1 MMSFRTFYKIKSHW
15 LILILAAYFA
25 FILNLGLWQFV
36 FEQVEITSS
45 TMLLFVVSLLC
56 LLMIL
61 FTWFFSLLLIPVLGK
76 PIIIGLLLISSAVNC
91 FTYTMGV
98 VIDSDM
104 IRNVFETDLREAS
117 DFVTWSNFCWVL
129 VTGILP
135 AVLLALCKIQ
145 YQSCKKELLLRTV
158 FFLVGAM
165 VIGGFSVPLT
175 KEYTSFLRNHS
186 KARKLVNTFYYIN
199 STVQY
204 FHKDSLA
211 NREFVWLDREV
222 TSGNSDGK
230 NLLILVVGEAAR
242 VMNFSLNGY
251 ERETNP
257 LLSEQNIINF
267 NKAASCGTATAVSV
281 PCIFSHKG
289 RRDFDVNEAKHTQ
302 NLMDILLM
310 ADYEILWLE
319 NDSGCKGVC
328 NRVPMED
335 FVKIGNKEHCEK
347 DYCRDEAML
356 ARLEERIR
364 NHDKNEVIVVHSM
377 GSHGPSYYRRYP
389 ESFRKFTPTCDTAD
403 IHRCSREEIVNTY
416 DNTILYTDY
425 FLSTIIDIAKR
436 FPDKKISI
444 LYASDHGE
452 SLGENG
458 AYLHGLP
465 YAIAPQEQKNI
476 PFFLWLSDTEKKRV
490 DYACL
495 QTKAVNEP
503 VSHDHIFHSI
513 LGFLSVKTKL
523 FDPSLDIF
531 QGCYKE

>member
-1 MMSFRTFYKIKSHW
+1 MFFRTFYKIKSHW

-25 FILNLGLWQFV
+25 FVLNLGLWQFV
-36 FEQVEITSS
+36 VEQVEITSG

-56 LLMIL
+56 LLMVL
-61 FTWFFSLLLIPVLGK
+61 FTWFFSLLLIPFLGK
-76 PIIIGLLLISSAVNC
+76 PIIIVLLLISSAVNC

-117 DFVTWSNFCWVL
+117 DFITLSNFYWVL

-135 AVLLALCKIQ
+135 AILLAFCKIQ
-145 YQSCKKELLLRTV
+145 FQSYKKELLLRMA
-158 FFLVGAM
+158 FFLVGAI
-165 VIGGFSVPLT
+165 VIGGFSVTLS

-204 FHKDSLA
+204 FHKGSLA
-211 NREFVWLDREV
+211 NRDFIWLDREV
-222 TSGNSDGK
+222 TSGSPDGK
-230 NLLILVVGEAAR
+230 TLVILVVGEAAR
-242 VMNFSLNGY
+242 FMNFSLNGY

-257 LLSEQNIINF
+257 LLSGQNIINF
-267 NKAASCGTATAVSV
+267 NNATSCGTATAVSV

-289 RRDFDVNEAKHTQ
+289 RKDFDVNEAKYTQ

-310 ADYEILWLE
+310 VGYEILWLE

-328 NRVPMED
+328 NRVPTED
-335 FVKIGNKEHCEK
+335 VVKIGNKEHCEK

-356 ARLEERIR
+356 ARLEERIN
-364 NHDKNEVIVVHSM
+364 NHDNNEVIVVHSM

-389 ESFRKFTPTCDTAD
+389 ESFRKFAPTCDTAD
-403 IHRCSREEIVNTY
+403 IHRCSREELVNTY
-416 DNTILYTDY
+416 DNTIFYTDY
-425 FLSTIIDIAKR
+425 FLSSIIDIAKR
-436 FPDKKISI
+436 FPDKEISI

-465 YAIAPQEQKNI
+465 YAIAPQEQKHI
-476 PFFLWLSDTEKKRV
+476 PFFLWLSGAVQKRV

-495 QTKAVNEP
+495 QTKAASEA
-503 VSHDHIFHSI
+503 VSHDNIFHSI
-513 LGFLSVKTKL
+513 LGLLNVKTKL
-523 FDPSLDIF
+523 SEPSLDIF